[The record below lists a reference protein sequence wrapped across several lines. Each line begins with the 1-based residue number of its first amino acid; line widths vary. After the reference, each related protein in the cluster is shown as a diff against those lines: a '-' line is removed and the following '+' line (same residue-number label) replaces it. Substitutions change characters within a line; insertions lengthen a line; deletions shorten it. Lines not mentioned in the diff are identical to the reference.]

1 MKYINWHDELVGYL
15 SDLNREEREK
25 ITSYFAEMY
34 ADKRD
39 AGLSEEE
46 IVESFGAPYDVAK
59 RIRSENGLTRPQD
72 EPQKAADNAPPY
84 SEPAKTAPPVYA
96 NLAQTAPVYSNPAP
110 AKTGVARKAIII
122 AATAILGAFFIAIAA
137 VVISAAITAK
147 NIKFDT
153 ATFTAGTAVTSID
166 VAIAAGEAECVYSDE
181 VEFLTVDYFNSD
193 KFGYST
199 SMADGKFTLAPT
211 KRTGGV
217 VWNIAMSI
225 RGWDLPKITIKIP
238 AAQKVDAEV
247 KLSAG
252 TFDLGGG
259 EYGNVTLKL
268 SAGKLTTGTLVCENY
283 TAHVSAGELISSAT
297 CKVMNVTLSAGSVT
311 LGKCAA
317 ENCTAKLSAG
327 SFEIGELTAPQ
338 LGVTVS
344 AGDFEAKIKGTK
356 NDYTVLTDVSAGNC
370 NLHSQVGT
378 DPTKMITVNVS
389 AGNATIN
396 FI

>member
-1 MKYINWHDELVGYL
+1 MKYINWHDELLGYL

-59 RIRSENGLTRPQD
+59 RIRSENGLNTRPQS
-72 EPQKAADNAPPY
+72 EPQKAADNALY
-84 SEPAKTAPPVYA
+84 GEPAKAAPTAYSQPAAYPP
-96 NLAQTAPVYSNPAP
+96 PAP
-110 AKTGVARKAIII
+110 AKSGVARRAIII

-137 VVISAAITAK
+137 IVISAAITANK
-147 NIKFDT
+147 IKFDT

-166 VAIAAGEAECVYSDE
+166 VSIAAGEAECVYSDE
-181 VEFLTVDYFNSD
+181 VEFLTVEYFNSD
-193 KFGYST
+193 EFGYST
-199 SMADGKFTLAPT
+199 SMTDGKFTLSPT
-211 KRTGGV
+211 KRTGGLI
-217 VWNIAMSI
+217 WNIAMSI
-225 RGWDLPKITIKIP
+225 RGWDVPKITIKIP
-238 AAQKVDAEV
+238 AAQKVDAEI

-252 TFDLGGG
+252 TFGLGDG

-268 SAGKLTTGTLVCENY
+268 SAGKLTTGALVCENY
-283 TAHVSAGELISSAT
+283 TANVSAGELISSAT
-297 CKVMNVTLSAGSVT
+297 CKVMTLKLSAGSIT

-327 SFEIGELTAPQ
+327 SLEIGELTAPQ

-344 AGDFEAKIKGTK
+344 AGSFQANVKG
-356 NDYTVLTDVSAGNC
+356 NQGDYTVLTDVSAGNC

-378 DPTKMITVNVS
+378 DSTKTINVNVS
-389 AGNATIN
+389 AGSAMIN